1 MLLPLF
7 LTASQSPLALLLNVV
22 NNLSG
27 LQHCQAYQAWGLSE
41 QLKVIHQNVFYV
53 STLFSIQ

>member
-1 MLLPLF
+1 MLLPRF

-27 LQHCQAYQAWGLSE
+27 PQHCQAYQEQSE
-41 QLKVIHQNVFYV
+41 QLKIRHQNVF
-53 STLFSIQ
+53 